1 MTRLQLRHEDV
12 HQGCVGSC
20 QKETWGPTLGS
31 PFPDQGFTKI
41 PFIISPL
48 HSLPSVLSAGKDGLH
63 LQTRFLSLRLIV
75 STKSNIYQNASK
87 YDDFISNGQHSA
99 AAAVSS
105 A

>member
-1 MTRLQLRHEDV
+1 MSIRVVLAPAKRKLGGPPWVVHSLTRV
-12 HQGCVGSC
+12 
-20 QKETWGPTLGS
+20 S
-31 PFPDQGFTKI
+31 PKFLLLS
-41 PFIISPL
+41 SPL